1 MIRRLFRSEP
11 DQTPVATPDERAG
24 WARPAYAKPKG
35 RCAAVSYSAAPG
47 ETEWYPPVMAGAET
61 FSYACAS
68 PETLQDA
75 LTVMGKLSP
84 DDYTRYLTKF
94 YTDGLDRF
102 GDGWIYADIVT
113 VLLTLSRAL
122 EPARYLEIGVR
133 RGRSVC
139 TVASQTP
146 SVDVVLFDMWMK
158 NYAGM
163 DNPGPEFVKGEL
175 AKVGHTGSTEFVDG
189 NSHET
194 VKAWFAENPDAVFD
208 LITVDG
214 DHTDPGAAEDL
225 ADVLPHLSAGGAVV
239 FDDVCHPAHPG
250 LAEVWRTQVSSDPR
264 FSAWTFADAGYGV
277 GFAIRKH

>member
-1 MIRRLFRSEP
+1 MIRRLFRSP
-11 DQTPVATPDERAG
+11 PAQTPVSTPEERAA
-24 WARPAYAKPKG
+24 WAKPAYGKDAA
-35 RCAAVSYSAAPG
+35 RCEAVCYSASAG

-61 FSYACAS
+61 FSLACAS
-68 PETLQDA
+68 ADTLQDA
-75 LTVMGKLSP
+75 LAVMGKLSP
-84 DDYTRYLTKF
+84 DDYTRYLTRF
-94 YTDGLDRF
+94 YTEGLNRF

-113 VLLTLSRAL
+113 VLLTMSRAL
-122 EPARYLEIGVR
+122 KPARYLEIGVR

-163 DNPGPEFVKGEL
+163 DNPGPDFVRGEL
-175 AKVGHTGSTEFVDG
+175 KKVGHTGKAEFIDG
-189 NSHET
+189 NSHVT
-194 VKAWFAENPDAVFD
+194 VKKYFAENPNTYFD

-225 ADVLPHLSAGGAVV
+225 ADVLPHLAVGGAVV
-239 FDDVCHPAHPG
+239 FDDVSHPAHPG
-250 LAEVWRTQVSSDPR
+250 LAEVWRTQVANDPR

-277 GFAIRKH
+277 GFALRKH